1 MLIGP
6 GRWGTAMPS
15 LGIPVNFNEIKNVS
29 VLCELALMHE
39 NLSPDISL
47 GTHFFNDLVE
57 MQIMYMSMNII
68 SGGNLFNRHYITDAH
83 NMLPDIIP
91 SCADMADTVFVVDAA
106 SIKQDYVCYI
116 HADAV
121 KQKGMVF
128 FRKGDEK

>member
-29 VLCELALMHE
+29 ILCELALMHE

-68 SGGNLFNRHYITDAH
+68 SAGNLFNRHYITGAH
-83 NMLPDIIP
+83 NLLPDIIP
-91 SCADMADTVFVVDAA
+91 ARAAMADAVFVVDAA
-106 SIKQDYVCYI
+106 SIKQGYACYI
-116 HADAV
+116 HADTV